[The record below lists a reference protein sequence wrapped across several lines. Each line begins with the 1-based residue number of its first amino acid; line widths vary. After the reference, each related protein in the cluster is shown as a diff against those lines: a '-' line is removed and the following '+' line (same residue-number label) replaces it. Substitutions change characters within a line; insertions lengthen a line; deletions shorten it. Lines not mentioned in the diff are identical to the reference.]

1 MKTRIISGVAML
13 PLLAVVY
20 FGGWF
25 IWAAALAVALI
36 GVKEFYKGFEAC
48 GAKPNYKLAY
58 LSAVLLYGANAAVSM
73 EIRPEDIYAADI
85 DAMGIYAFDSHITFI
100 WVVLVVVGS
109 MIYGFK
115 VNERKLEDM
124 TSTLL
129 GIMYV
134 VFFSYHIV
142 LIDQS
147 PYRNLIWLVFL
158 TAFGTDIM
166 AYFTGMAIGKHK
178 LCPNLS
184 PKKSVEGAVGG
195 VVGSTVLCGLFGYF
209 VEPEALIMCIV
220 IGILGSVFAQMG
232 DLSAS
237 AFKRQMGI
245 KDYGNL
251 IPGHGGILDR
261 FDSVLFTAPLV
272 YYCILFID
280 IIGL

>member
-1 MKTRIISGVAML
+1 MKTRIISGCIML
-13 PLLAVVY
+13 PLLALVY
-20 FGGWF
+20 LGGPF
-25 IWAAALAVALI
+25 IWAAALIVAFM
-36 GVKEFYKGFEAC
+36 GVREFYKGFEASAATPC
-48 GAKPNYKLAY
+48 YPIAYGAIIA
-58 LSAVLLYGANAAVSM
+58 LYGLNLVARENTNLLM
-73 EIRPEDIYAADI
+73 L
-85 DAMGIYAFDSHITFI
+85 
-100 WVVLVVVGS
+100 WVVLVVAACMV
-109 MIYGFK
+109 YGFK

-129 GIMYV
+129 GILYV

-147 PYRNLIWLVFL
+147 EHRILIWLVFL
-158 TAFGTDIM
+158 AAFGTDIM
-166 AYFTGMAIGKHK
+166 AYFTGMALGKHK

-184 PKKSVEGAVGG
+184 PKKSVEGAIGG
-195 VVGSTVLCGLFGYF
+195 VAGSVILCGLFGHF
-209 VEPEALIMCIV
+209 ALPAAFTECLI
-220 IGILGSVFAQMG
+220 IGLVGSVFAQLG

-272 YYCILFID
+272 YYCILFVNA
-280 IIGL
+280 

>member
-1 MKTRIISGVAML
+1 MKTRIISACIML
-13 PLLAVVY
+13 PLLILVY
-20 FGGWF
+20 LGGWF
-25 IWAAALAVALI
+25 IWAAALAVAFL
-36 GVKEFYKGFEAC
+36 GVREFYKGFEAS
-48 GAKPNYKLAY
+48 GSKPCYPLAY
-58 LSAVLLYGANAAVSM
+58 VAIAALYIINVAAPKDANLITLWVALTVAA
-73 EIRPEDIYAADI
+73 
-85 DAMGIYAFDSHITFI
+85 
-100 WVVLVVVGS
+100 S

-115 VNERKLEDM
+115 VNERKLDDM
-124 TSTLL
+124 TSTML

-147 PYRNLIWLVFL
+147 EYRILIWLVFL
-158 TAFGTDIM
+158 SAFGTDIM
-166 AYFTGMAIGKHK
+166 AYFTGMAMGKHK

-184 PKKSVEGAVGG
+184 PKKSIEGAVGG
-195 VVGSTVLCGLFGYF
+195 VAGSVAACGIFGYF
-209 VEPEALIMCIV
+209 ALPEALGECLI
-220 IGILGSVFAQMG
+220 IGLLGSIFAQLG

-272 YYCILFID
+272 YYCILFVNA
-280 IIGL
+280 

>member
-1 MKTRIISGVAML
+1 MYMKTRIISACVML
-13 PLLAVVY
+13 PLLILVY
-20 FGGWF
+20 LGGWF
-25 IWAAALAVALI
+25 IWAAALIVAVL
-36 GVKEFYKGFEAC
+36 GVREFYKGCEAS
-48 GAKPNYKLAY
+48 GAKPCYPIAY
-58 LSAVLLYGANAAVSM
+58 GAIALLYGIGAVSPCDM
-73 EIRPEDIYAADI
+73 RL
-85 DAMGIYAFDSHITFI
+85 MMI
-100 WVVLVVVGS
+100 WVVLVTAFS
-109 MIYGFK
+109 MVYGFS
-115 VNERKLEDM
+115 VNERKLADM

-147 PYRNLIWLVFL
+147 QHSILIWLVFL

-166 AYFTGMAIGKHK
+166 AYFTGMALGKHK

-195 VVGSTVLCGLFGYF
+195 VIGSVVFCGIFGYF
-209 VEPEALIMCIV
+209 ALPDAFVMTLV
-220 IGILGSVFAQMG
+220 IGFLGSIFAQLG

-272 YYCILFID
+272 YYCILFIN
-280 IIGL
+280 IG